1 MHRTHASLPDAS
13 RNGSRALLLVTL
25 ALIASTLS
33 RCLVALGAP
42 GIIDFV
48 HIPLVL
54 AAVGVVTPEI
64 RRTLATRKACFW
76 ISILFLDAVMAWVA
90 SGGELV
96 RPIVGWVLMVEPILL
111 AVAVV
116 AVLVTAPAPARAV
129 AIRRIED
136 LVILIAL
143 VQLPFAFVQAVQSGV
158 GDHIQGTFIGL
169 GSGAHIAGAVTFVG
183 AIALC
188 ARAMRERARVGL
200 SFALIAALLLTSIVA
215 DAKQVEIAAVP
226 AILVLVFF
234 SDVLTRQPA
243 VVRKVAA
250 IGVLALAVGTVWIF
264 AATYRPLNQPGGS
277 QTIEQGE
284 RGKVVAFD
292 LITEDMDTRPETLF
306 VGLGAGNTVGK
317 LATLTV
323 GAGVKSNS
331 PVAFLHLSQAQ
342 ITAET
347 LRLDKRNYVSASS
360 SVWSGLSSVL
370 GLFGDF
376 GLVGIFAYAAAWWA
390 LLRPGAR
397 SRGPDRAVALSLATF
412 AGLLGVFHIWLEEP
426 NFMLPAAALFATAV
440 AASIAGRQNDDASD
454 SDISAI
460 DAGAEPSIRIG

>member
-25 ALIASTLS
+25 ALIASTAS
-33 RCLVALGAP
+33 RCLVAVGAP

-76 ISILFLDAVMAWVA
+76 IGILFLDAVMAWVA

-96 RPIVGWVLMVEPILL
+96 RPIIGWVLMVEPILL

-116 AVLVTAPAPARAV
+116 AALVTAPAPARAA

-143 VQLPFAFVQAVQSGV
+143 VQLPFALVEAAQSGV

-188 ARAMRERARVGL
+188 ARAMRERTRVGL

-226 AILVLVFF
+226 AILVLVFV
-234 SDVLTRQPA
+234 SGVLSRQPA
-243 VVRKVAA
+243 VARKAAAVA
-250 IGVLALAVGTVWIF
+250 VLALAIGTVWIF
-264 AATYRPLNQPGGS
+264 AATYRPLNQPGGN
-277 QTIEQGE
+277 QTIEQGR

-292 LITEDMDTRPETLF
+292 LITDDMDTRPGTLF

-347 LRLDKRNYVSASS
+347 LRLDKHNYVSASS

-440 AASIAGRQNDDASD
+440 AASIAGRQNEDASD
-454 SDISAI
+454 PDISAI
-460 DAGAEPSIRIG
+460 DAGAAPSIRIG

>member
-1 MHRTHASLPDAS
+1 MRRTQASLPDAS

-25 ALIASTLS
+25 ALIASTAS

-54 AAVGVVTPEI
+54 AAVGVATPEI
-64 RRTLATRKACFW
+64 RRTRATRKACFW
-76 ISILFLDAVMAWVA
+76 IGILFLDAVMAWVA

-96 RPIVGWVLMVEPILL
+96 RPVVGWMLMVEPILL
-111 AVAVV
+111 AVAV
-116 AVLVTAPAPARAV
+116 ASALVTAPAPARAA

-143 VQLPFAFVQAVQSGV
+143 VQLPFALVQAAQGGV

-188 ARAMRERARVGL
+188 ARAMRERTRVGL
-200 SFALIAALLLTSIVA
+200 SFALIAALLLTSVVA

-234 SDVLTRQPA
+234 SDVLTHQPA
-243 VVRKVAA
+243 VVRKAA
-250 IGVLALAVGTVWIF
+250 ALAVLALAIGTVWIF
-264 AATYRPLNQPGGS
+264 AASYRPLNQPGGG
-277 QTIEQGE
+277 QTIEQGR

-292 LITEDMDTRPETLF
+292 LITEDMNTRPETLF

-323 GAGVKSNS
+323 GAGVKANS
-331 PVAFLHLSQAQ
+331 PVAFLHLGQAE
-342 ITAET
+342 ITAEI
-347 LRLDKRNYVSASS
+347 LRLDKSNYVSASS

-376 GLVGIFAYAAAWWA
+376 GLVGMFAFVAAWWA
-390 LLRPGAR
+390 LLRPGAK
-397 SRGPDRAVALSLATF
+397 SRGPDRAVALSLVTF

-426 NFMLPAAALFATAV
+426 NFMLPLAALFATAV
-440 AASIAGRQNDDASD
+440 TASIAGQNDHASD
-454 SDISAI
+454 SDLSAI
-460 DAGAEPSIRIG
+460 DGGAEPSIHIS